1 MLLPRGCLRDT
12 EVDGTVLQAGQRV
25 VIGSVCAN
33 RDEAVFEHGDDFD
46 IDRANLSDHLTFGYG
61 AHFCPGAPLARGSR
75 GSA

>member
-1 MLLPRGCLRDT
+1 M
-12 EVDGTVLQAGQRV
+12 LQAGQRV
-25 VIGSVCAN
+25 VIGGTYAN

-61 AHFCPGAPLARGSR
+61 AHFCPGAPLTARSR